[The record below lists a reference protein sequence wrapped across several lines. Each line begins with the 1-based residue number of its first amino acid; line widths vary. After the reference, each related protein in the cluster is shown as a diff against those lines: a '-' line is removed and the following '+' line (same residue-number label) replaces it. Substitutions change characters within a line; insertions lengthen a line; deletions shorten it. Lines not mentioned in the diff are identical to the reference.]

1 MEHERCNLTLS
12 ERMTTLRRVLAG
24 LIVTLLA
31 SAASAA
37 TIAEEI
43 AAVEKIRGLRFTAAV
58 KTVEIDRKDL
68 PAHLRRQF
76 EKSLPYSVGEWGDV
90 LRALRLIGEQETD
103 EAIVSSLLDL
113 YQSQVLAYYDPPS
126 KTFYTIRQ
134 LPDVLQSIPMSG
146 VLDAGVNVHELTHAL
161 QDQHFHIGERDLALR
176 DDTDANLAYHALIE
190 GEATLVMLAYMIE
203 QNGGSF
209 DEMISS
215 DLLIGALSAA
225 ATQSLPGGGPRYFT
239 EMLKF
244 PYLDGLKFVIEAY
257 RRGGWKELDKVYANP
272 PQSTREILHPTDY
285 FDHRFTPASFNDKP
299 SIAVLHLLSVEH
311 VGEWHWRFLAGNA
324 DGWKADRVTIGQ
336 NRFCQSTVLAETQW
350 DTAAQAQRF
359 YDAYTHTLDEVGY
372 LARIDGT
379 NVRVAFGSDRSLME
393 RFIAP

>member
-1 MEHERCNLTLS
+1 MEHEPCRLTLS

-76 EKSLPYSVGEWGDV
+76 EKSLPYSVDEWGDV
-90 LRALRLIGEQETD
+90 LRALRLIGEDETD

-134 LPDVLQSIPMSG
+134 LPEALQSIPMSG
-146 VLDAGVNVHELTHAL
+146 VLYAGVNVHELTHAL

-190 GEATLVMLAYMIE
+190 GEASLVMLAYMIE

-215 DLLIGALSAA
+215 DLLVGALSAA
-225 ATQSLPGGGPRYFT
+225 ATQTLPVGGPRYFT

-244 PYLDGLKFVIEAY
+244 PYLDGLEFVIEAY

-272 PQSTREILHPTDY
+272 PQSTREILHPADY
-285 FDHRFTPASFNDKP
+285 FDHRFTPAPFDDKP
-299 SIAVLHLLSVEH
+299 SIPVLHLLSVEH
-311 VGEWHWRFLAGNA
+311 LGEWHWRFLAGNA
-324 DGWKADRVTIGQ
+324 DGWKADRVTIAQ
-336 NRFCQSTVLAETQW
+336 NRFCESTVLAETRW

-359 YDAYTHTLDEVGY
+359 YDAYTHTLDDVGY

-379 NVRVAFGSDRSLME
+379 NVRVAYGSDRSLME
-393 RFIAP
+393 RFVAP